1 MSRAL
6 EVPITGEVVDLK
18 AASIPAL
25 AATFDGLAQFE
36 LQIRSAKRELSDE
49 VARRLDYF
57 GRRSFEDNGWRVEV
71 NAPTE
76 REYDIDELRATLTEL
91 VAEGTIS
98 DEKAKACIRW
108 TPEVVWSEVKPLTT
122 DPRCEKRI
130 NHAITLKP
138 ATRYLRTKKGKGE
151 I

>member
-1 MSRAL
+1 MNRAL

-18 AASIPAL
+18 EASLPAL

-49 VARRLDYF
+49 VARRLDFF
-57 GRRSFEDNGWRVEV
+57 GRRSYEQDGWRLEV

-76 REYDIDELRATLTEL
+76 RDYDIDELRATLAEL

-98 DEKAKACIRW
+98 DEKAKAVIRW
-108 TPEVVWSEVKPLTT
+108 TPEVVWSELKPLTT
-122 DPRCEKRI
+122 DPRCAERI
-130 NHAITLKP
+130 NHTISVNS
-138 ATRYLRTKKGKGE
+138 ATRYARVKKGKGE
-151 I
+151 V